1 MAKQMEYGEI
11 IAFFEERYRILDSS
25 ELSYQRKTFSFENPH
40 RCRHCQDSF
49 ITVATQYPR
58 THCMYCSFAGID
70 QPANDGR
77 DPICGQC
84 HWPYENVEQRTFS
97 ATLGYDLAK
106 AIAAAKE
113 GCVLYERLVDD
124 VVLKMRGGQD
134 WRTSEFLRTTDYRFQ
149 LRANSYSSGG
159 IHSCTLKATFTLETN
174 LAALVARRGLSLDD
188 LQGWTTA
195 ANPAARYLSSRP
207 YELDVKSPN
216 SLRFAQDCLREC
228 LHSHDRCVPFL
239 TDRADRES
247 RILGRKR
254 EITIEV
260 VDIDHIPSRF
270 IYVGSK
276 AEQSQVTLVEMEDAP
291 EKVRREVSRLGYA
304 VLSYC
309 WGGDQSLKLTEANHR
324 GLKVG
329 IAISNL
335 PQTLQ
340 DAVWVTRRMGMD
352 YLWIDALCILQD
364 SDKDMANEIA
374 RMASYYNCAKLC
386 ICAAAA
392 TRSTEGFL

>member
-1 MAKQMEYGEI
+1 MVYFTNTITLPTRLRRTLPASQSTYLVCYGSSMMAKQMEYGEI

-70 QPANDGR
+70 QSANDGR

-124 VVLKMRGGQD
+124 VVLKMRGRQD
-134 WRTSEFLRTTDYRFQ
+134 WRTSDFLRTTDYRFQ

-174 LAALVARRGLSLDD
+174 LAALVIRRGLSLED
-188 LQGWTTA
+188 LRAGRQ
-195 ANPAARYLSSRP
+195 RP
-207 YELDVKSPN
+207 TCRKVPIFSP
-216 SLRFAQDCLREC
+216 
-228 LHSHDRCVPFL
+228 V
-239 TDRADRES
+239 
-247 RILGRKR
+247 RIRR
-254 EITIEV
+254 QIT
-260 VDIDHIPSRF
+260 
-270 IYVGSK
+270 
-276 AEQSQVTLVEMEDAP
+276 
-291 EKVRREVSRLGYA
+291 
-304 VLSYC
+304 
-309 WGGDQSLKLTEANHR
+309 
-324 GLKVG
+324 
-329 IAISNL
+329 
-335 PQTLQ
+335 
-340 DAVWVTRRMGMD
+340 
-352 YLWIDALCILQD
+352 
-364 SDKDMANEIA
+364 
-374 RMASYYNCAKLC
+374 
-386 ICAAAA
+386 
-392 TRSTEGFL
+392 